1 MKSEKFLAPLDKIA
15 EWALYIIIFTLPFS
29 KSIVEVFIA
38 VGIFS
43 LLVRK
48 IILRERFFPNT
59 YVEITLYIFVA
70 ASLISIFNTQHSQLG
85 LSARAFFSKTL
96 KFAALF
102 LIAKEIINTRE
113 KLTNFVIMAALS
125 CFIILVDCF
134 VQYYITHVDFLHNYT
149 SFLYSPDR
157 PSVRGVPTASFPF
170 QNDFASWIVV
180 FIFPALCLAIFAKRN
195 FLKTAFAISNF
206 IGLAYALVLTKVKGA
221 WIGCVVS
228 FLILSIIKL
237 KKVAWGVLFVAVLA
251 TLYINSARISD
262 AVFTVSLKD
271 RSVMWKNS
279 MTIFMHHPIIGNG
292 LNTFYDNYMK
302 VRQDDMRNKHGSY
315 AHNCYLQMAAE
326 TGLVGLA
333 AFLAFVTALLLKGFR
348 SLRGIKDSFYYSIV
362 LGAGLGLVAFLVHS
376 AGDTNLY
383 SLPLA
388 ALFWLS
394 AGILMATVKIAE
406 SNS

>member
-1 MKSEKFLAPLDKIA
+1 
-15 EWALYIIIFTLPFS
+15 
-29 KSIVEVFIA
+29 
-38 VGIFS
+38 
-43 LLVRK
+43 
-48 IILRERFFPNT
+48 
-59 YVEITLYIFVA
+59 
-70 ASLISIFNTQHSQLG
+70 
-85 LSARAFFSKTL
+85 
-96 KFAALF
+96 
-102 LIAKEIINTRE
+102 
-113 KLTNFVIMAALS
+113 
-125 CFIILVDCF
+125 
-134 VQYYITHVDFLHNYT
+134 
-149 SFLYSPDR
+149 
-157 PSVRGVPTASFPF
+157 
-170 QNDFASWIVV
+170 
-180 FIFPALCLAIFAKRN
+180 
-195 FLKTAFAISNF
+195 
-206 IGLAYALVLTKVKGA
+206 
-221 WIGCVVS
+221 
-228 FLILSIIKL
+228 
-237 KKVAWGVLFVAVLA
+237 
-251 TLYINSARISD
+251 
-262 AVFTVSLKD
+262 
-271 RSVMWKNS
+271 